1 MGRAIR
7 CWRIWQ
13 GQGRRDMA
21 MMSASSL
28 AGQMNAKLRGPSL
41 TIWLCAATV
50 WLFILWAAFAWVD
63 EIVRAEGSFI
73 SSSRPQIIQNLEGGI
88 LSELLVAEGDVVER
102 GAVLARLHGTQFRSS
117 VDDLLDQIA
126 ALDIKRM
133 RLEAEMAGQFDFTVP
148 QDRAARYPEIMASE
162 QALLRARQADFVKRS
177 EGAKAVM
184 TQAAEERALLENLLR
199 KKIVALIEVTRA
211 RKAHADAKTRYDEIV
226 TQTELERAQE
236 YSDTLKE
243 IATLKQ
249 NLKSS
254 QDQLNRTVLVSPMR
268 GIVNNLN
275 VTTIGGVVRPGEQ
288 ILEIIPL
295 DEELFVE
302 ARVAPENIANIRRGQ
317 EATIKLTAYDYTIY
331 GTLKGRVDFIS
342 ADTFKDE
349 RARDP
354 DGDPHYKVSLRVDR
368 TGLTPRQ
375 KAIEIRPGMQA
386 QVELHTGGK
395 TVLQYLLKP
404 LYKSQEAFRE
414 P

>member
-1 MGRAIR
+1 
-7 CWRIWQ
+7 
-13 GQGRRDMA
+13 
-21 MMSASSL
+21 
-28 AGQMNAKLRGPSL
+28 MNAKLRGPRV

-133 RLEAEMAGQFDFTVP
+133 RLEAELAGQFEFAVP
-148 QDRAARYPEIMASE
+148 TDMAARYPEIMASE

-184 TQAAEERALLENLLR
+184 TQAAEERALLENLLK

-226 TQTELERAQE
+226 TQTELERAQD

-295 DEELFVE
+295 DEEVFVE

-331 GTLKGRVDFIS
+331 GTLKGSVAFIS